1 MIFIRKAKSFLSI
14 LLITLLAGISYV
26 QSFAVTPVPT
36 RSATSP
42 YPTGTYDWELKV
54 IPDINASEPLA
65 FKDFQIQLSCKGDI
79 KHQDKTNQDG
89 YIKFYAIGTLPWDVT
104 ISKPGYLTK
113 TYTNSAVSAG
123 SLEEPIVMWA
133 GDINQDNAINM
144 ADVIEMAKSFGMTS
158 EDTGFN
164 SVGDFNCDNV
174 INMTDIV
181 TLSKHFNKIS
191 SDYSSPVKITLHVLG
206 NDDIGGTGGGS
217 VIISPASIEGISEIK
232 ASWGDNTQK
241 LSFPQGTKVTITT
254 DTWGS
259 ADPYYKLE
267 GVADS
272 TDDPLVLTVHGGE
285 VINYYIIADDPTR
298 APTPTP
304 THTPTPTT
312 PSTITPS
319 PDQTPTPT
327 SPYPTFHKFPYEVTT
342 NMSASDITKDSAII
356 STDIKVTGSAY
367 VSSDTTLVYWI
378 KNNPDN
384 KISKELTL
392 KLDDTNSFFSGIT
405 YCKSNSQLTGLEPN
419 TNYCCQIKS
428 HFSPYGEIQT
438 GNYDYYWTHG
448 PYEPYESSIYEFSTL
463 P

>member
-1 MIFIRKAKSFLSI
+1 MFCIRKAKCFITI
-14 LLITLLAGISYV
+14 LLITLLAGISSV
-26 QSFAVTPVPT
+26 QSFADTSAPT
-36 RSATSP
+36 RPVTSP
-42 YPTGTYDWELKV
+42 YPTGIYDWELKV

-65 FKDFQIQLSCKGDI
+65 LKDFQIQLSCKGDI

-113 TYTNSAVSAG
+113 TYANSAVNAG
-123 SLEEPIVMWA
+123 SLEEPITMWA

-158 EDTGFN
+158 EDTSFN
-164 SVGDFNCDNV
+164 AVGDFNCDNV

-191 SDYSSPVKITLHVLG
+191 SDYSYPVKITLRVVG

-217 VIISPASIEGISEIK
+217 VIISPPSIEGESIIT
-232 ASWGDNTQK
+232 ASWGDNIQK
-241 LSFPQGTKVTITT
+241 LSFLQGTKVTIIT

-259 ADPYYKLE
+259 VDPYYILE
-267 GVADS
+267 GSDAS
-272 TDDPLVLTVHGGE
+272 RDPLVLTVQGGE
-285 VINYYIIADDPTR
+285 VITYYILADDPTCP
-298 APTPTP
+298 PTHTP

-312 PSTITPS
+312 PPTITPS
-319 PDQTPTPT
+319 ADVTPTPT

-356 STDIKVTGSAY
+356 STDIKFSGSAY
-367 VSSDTTLVYWI
+367 ISNDTALVYWM

-384 KISKELTL
+384 RISKELTL
-392 KLDDTNSFFSGIT
+392 KRDDTNSFFSGIT
-405 YCKSNSQLTGLEPN
+405 YCTSDFQLTGLEPN
-419 TNYCCQIKS
+419 TVYCCQIKS
-428 HFSPYGEIQT
+428 HFSPSGEIQT
-438 GNYDYYWTHG
+438 GKYDYYWTHG
-448 PYEPYESSIYEFSTL
+448 PYEPYDSIIYEFSTL